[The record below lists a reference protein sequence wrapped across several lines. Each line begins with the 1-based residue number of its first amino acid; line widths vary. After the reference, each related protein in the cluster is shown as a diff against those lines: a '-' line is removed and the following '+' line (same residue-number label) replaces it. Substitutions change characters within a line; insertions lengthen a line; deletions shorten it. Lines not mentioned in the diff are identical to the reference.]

1 MNIKSP
7 RAVVC
12 GAGGFIGGHLVKGL
26 SKRGVQ
32 VIRAVDI
39 KPVEEWYQVTDGV
52 ENLSLDLMEKE
63 SCLISASGADHIYQ
77 LAANMGGMG
86 FIESNKGP
94 LHAERGGE
102 YQHADGGPG
111 SRSAKVLLC
120 IVGLRL

>member
-1 MNIKSP
+1 MEGWVLMSIERSESQMNIKSP

-26 SKRGVQ
+26 LKRGVQ

-39 KPVEEWYQVTDGV
+39 KPLEEWYQVTDGV

-77 LAANMGGMG
+77 LASQKGSLAKNAQEAK
-86 FIESNKGP
+86 IEHG
-94 LHAERGGE
+94 
-102 YQHADGGPG
+102 
-111 SRSAKVLLC
+111 
-120 IVGLRL
+120 